1 MFELGYGEGGEE
13 IEKADQTTRNTLV
26 MELKGDRGSRRSG
39 MWIRVSIK
47 RERRGRRGVQSGQ
60 IQLTVRDKK
69 REERKQKARRKET
82 KRVVVSR

>member
-1 MFELGYGEGGEE
+1 MEREE
-13 IEKADQTTRNTLV
+13 RRSRRADQTTRNTLA

-39 MWIRVSIK
+39 MWIRESIK
-47 RERRGRRGVQSGQ
+47 RERRDEGGGVQSGQ
-60 IQLTVRDKK
+60 IQLTVRNKK